1 MTVGSER
8 DIEALK
14 EIGRI
19 VALAVKEMKRAA
31 RVGMTTKELDE
42 IGGRVLQS
50 HGAVSAPKKI
60 YDFPGHTCISINEEV
75 AHGIPG

>member
-1 MTVGSER
+1 MTVESQH

-19 VALAVKEMKRAA
+19 VALTIQEMKRQA

-42 IGGRVLQS
+42 IPRRKPS
-50 HGAVSAPKKI
+50 TTFPATRVSASTMKSRTAYRAIGKFGPA
-60 YDFPGHTCISINEEV
+60 T
-75 AHGIPG
+75 